1 MPVEVSKHALLSG
14 STQFVR
20 RPVSFA
26 EEPPMLRRK
35 RARVL
40 VLAIGLGGFRLGQA
54 QFAQAQLSKGYQI
67 LLNRGLQLQGLV
79 QYADSFHLD
88 TYSNANYTSI
98 NWGF

>member
-26 EEPPMLRRK
+26 EEPPMPRRK
-35 RARVL
+35 RAPVL
-40 VLAIGLGGFRLGQA
+40 LLPIGVAGMMLGQV

-79 QYADSFHLD
+79 QWDDIFNLNTSS
-88 TYSNANYTSI
+88 TPCYTPDR
-98 NWGF
+98 